1 MNFDGK
7 SVLITGATGGIGKA
21 VVEKFHAQGANIIA
35 SGTNESKLDA
45 LQSQFPDR
53 LKAIKCDLSDP
64 NSVRE
69 LYEQAEAAFGSVD
82 VLVCNAGITKDNLL
96 LRMGESDWD
105 DVLNINLKSVFILN
119 QLAAKHMGKRRA
131 GRIINISSV
140 VGLSGNLGQANY
152 VAAKSGMIGLTKTVA
167 QEVARRGITANCVA
181 PGFIETPMTDAMND
195 KAKEVILSKIPLARM
210 GSVAEIACCVAFLA
224 SDDAGYITGHVLSVN
239 GGLYM

>member
-7 SVLITGATGGIGKA
+7 SILVTGATGGIGKA
-21 VVEKFHAQGANIIA
+21 VVEKFYAQGANIIA
-35 SGTNESKLDA
+35 SGTNQSKLDA
-45 LQSQFPDR
+45 LQSEFPDR
-53 LKAIKCDLSDP
+53 LQAIKCDLSDP
-64 NSVRE
+64 NSVKE
-69 LYEQAEAAFGSVD
+69 LYEKSEAAFGGLD

-96 LRMGESDWD
+96 LRMSESDWD

-119 QLAAKHMGKRRA
+119 QLAAKHMGKRRS

-167 QEVARRGITANCVA
+167 QEVARRGVTANCVA
-181 PGFIETPMTDAMND
+181 PGFIETPMTDAMNE
-195 KAKEVILSKIPLARM
+195 KAKEAILGKIPLARM
-210 GSVAEIACCVAFLA
+210 GSVAEIASCVVFLA
-224 SDDAGYITGHVLSVN
+224 SEDAGYITGHVLSAN